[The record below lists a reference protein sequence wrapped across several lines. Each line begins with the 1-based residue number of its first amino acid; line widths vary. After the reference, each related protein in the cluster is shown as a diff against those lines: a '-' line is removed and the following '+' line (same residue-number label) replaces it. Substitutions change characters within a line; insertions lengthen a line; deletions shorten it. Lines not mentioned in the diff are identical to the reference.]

1 MKFKLVTMLY
11 LLSCPVFSAS
21 ENKQAT
27 NLFNQSQTPAE
38 LQKYQTPADG
48 LQFASPPSLDVET
61 VPNISVVIEKKSYDC
76 HLDSLSKIYICPNGK
91 SPLLLRYNA
100 YGGFSALKNDKNQQA
115 EIVNVTSAKAGEIT
129 LFDNSTY
136 QVIFGN
142 FNIPNDLSTD
152 VTKQLFAIDGFLEI
166 MNNPLIKTKP
176 RTIGSEEYE
185 TIVRSYLDKKEEL
198 EKIRKTIFRENNF
211 QVELEDGKKIN
222 CNRGTRRDLTK
233 EEDEW
238 QKIIDQELQ
247 CSAFTCEK
255 MRIDGKDY
263 DTSLLYESI
272 PGAFVYPSVHI
283 TDANGLGPKVNIRS
297 IRSLNSKKP
306 LVDYSHYL
314 DNPTPHGGMPY
325 TGMQSMPSPFPE
337 SLTNKNY
344 SRYKDPN
351 FDASFQYSKSMC
363 GKDNLAVQK
372 IEKDKENVL
381 NEIANTELVQFI
393 TVLSDGSLI
402 GHYVD
407 LNEAL
412 KKGCMYS
419 DVYLNPGA
427 AEHLAAVK
435 KNLYPDQHVDST
447 ISLERAT
454 ELFNKARAMKDIA
467 WDYKQEG
474 CYARAHLMARR
485 FEAEGVR
492 VDKVW
497 IKGDLFVPETN
508 FSWNFHVAP
517 IVYVKDKNGVPQK
530 MVIDPSLFDKPV
542 TVEEWD
548 HKMTKK
554 TIKGSVVTAFPFPEN
569 AALVERTALAFSSSD
584 PYLPGNSINMSE
596 EDKMQMADDT
606 MTKYRGDKK
615 PTPGK

>member
-1 MKFKLVTMLY
+1 VKFKLITILY
-11 LLSCPVFSAS
+11 LISCPIFSAS
-21 ENKQAT
+21 ESDQGT
-27 NLFNQSQTPAE
+27 NLFNQSQTPQGLE
-38 LQKYQTPADG
+38 KYQAPAADS
-48 LQFASPPSLDVET
+48 LFIAPPPSLDLET
-61 VPNISVVIEKKSYDC
+61 VPQISVVIEKKSYDC
-76 HLDSLSKIYICPNGK
+76 HLDSLSKIYICPNGQ
-91 SPLLLRYNA
+91 SPLLLKYNT
-100 YGGFSALKNDKNQQA
+100 YGGFTALRNDKNQQA
-115 EIVNVTSAKAGEIT
+115 EIVSVTSAKAGETT
-129 LFDNSTY
+129 LFDNSAF
-136 QVIFGN
+136 QINFGS
-142 FNIPNDLSTD
+142 FNKPNDLSTD
-152 VTKQLFAIDGFLEI
+152 VTKQLFAIDGFLET
-166 MNNPLIKTKP
+166 MNNPLIKPKA

-185 TIVRSYLDKKEEL
+185 TIVKSYLDKKTEL
-198 EKIRKTIFRENNF
+198 EKTRRTIFREDNF
-211 QVELEDGKKIN
+211 QVELENGKTIN
-222 CNRGTRRDLTK
+222 CKRGTRRDLTK

-238 QKIIDQELQ
+238 QKSNDQVIQ

-255 MRIDGKDY
+255 MSIDGKDY
-263 DTSLLYESI
+263 DASMLYESI

-283 TDANGLGPKVNIRS
+283 TDANGFGPKVNIRL
-297 IRSLNSKKP
+297 IRSPNSKKP
-306 LVDYSHYL
+306 LVDYSNSL
-314 DNPTPHGGMPY
+314 DNPISISYP
-325 TGMQSMPSPFPE
+325 GMQSIPAPFPE
-337 SLTNKNY
+337 SLTNKKY

-351 FDASFQYSKSMC
+351 FDASLQSSKNMC
-363 GKDNLAVQK
+363 GKDNSAVQN

-393 TVLSDGSLI
+393 TVLSDGSLV

-407 LNEAL
+407 LNEAV

-427 AEHLAAVK
+427 ADHLAAVK

-467 WDYKQEG
+467 WDYKQDG

-497 IKGDLFVPETN
+497 IKGDLVVPGTN
-508 FSWNFHVAP
+508 ISWNFHVAP
-517 IVYVKDKNGVPQK
+517 IVYVKDKKGIPQK

-569 AALVERTALAFSSSD
+569 AALVERSVLAFSSSD

-596 EDKMQMADDT
+596 EDKMKKADDT
-606 MTKYRGDKK
+606 MTDYRGDKK